1 VLLIESEREEETMR
15 IIDRFHRILVG
26 QPVTRLELAI
36 AGIVVLLWMGM
47 DVHQYVAWL
56 LEPACK

>member
-1 VLLIESEREEETMR
+1 MR

-36 AGIVVLLWMGM
+36 AGIVVLLWMGI

>member
-1 VLLIESEREEETMR
+1 VLLTGSEREEEAMR

-36 AGIVVLLWMGM
+36 AGIVVLLWIGI